1 MKKLLFL
8 LFLISFLTNTHG
20 QTIRIDTSKVVN
32 IDKKMKIYSKE
43 DSLKKF
49 YKIIPRTATIRSAMV
64 PGWGQIYNRQYWK
77 LPLVAGAFAVNIY
90 FIARNDIRYHYYKN
104 YLREATFPKVPLKN
118 PPTTLTVPLY
128 ETFVQDENGNN
139 LKDSQGN
146 LIPATRDYNQDQLNN
161 IVAGYRKNRDG
172 SYLILFAVWAA
183 NIIDANVTAHL
194 KTFDMT
200 DDISLKIQPTF
211 SCPDIMEPVF
221 GARLI
226 LTIK

>member
-8 LFLISFLTNTHG
+8 LFLLKLTSIIQG
-20 QTIRIDTSKVVN
+20 QVIRIDTSKIVN
-32 IDKKMKIYSKE
+32 IDKKIKVYSKQ

-64 PGWGQIYNRQYWK
+64 PGWGQVYNRQYWK

-90 FIARNDIRYHYYKN
+90 FIVRNDMRYHYYRN
-104 YLREATFPKVPLKN
+104 ILGTTYAGGTTATATTFKVPI
-118 PPTTLTVPLY
+118 Y
-128 ETFVQDENGNN
+128 D
-139 LKDSQGN
+139 D
-146 LIPATRDYNQDQLNN
+146 PASIREYNQDQLNN

-172 SYLILFAVWAA
+172 SYLILLAVWAG
-183 NIIDANVTAHL
+183 NIVDANVTAHL

-211 SCPDIMEPVF
+211 SSPDIMEPVF
-221 GARLI
+221 GAKLI
-226 LTIK
+226 LAFK